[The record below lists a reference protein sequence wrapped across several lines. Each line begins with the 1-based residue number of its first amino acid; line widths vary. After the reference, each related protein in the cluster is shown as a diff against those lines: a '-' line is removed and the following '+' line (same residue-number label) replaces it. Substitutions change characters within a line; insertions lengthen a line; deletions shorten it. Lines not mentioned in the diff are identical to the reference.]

1 MITEINLASRK
12 GYTEMDI
19 HQQFDFLFVF
29 TKTLRYNYSM
39 KFSERSPKNGN
50 QFNLQIT
57 NCVSVR
63 S

>member
-29 TKTLRYNYSM
+29 TKNLWYNHFM
-39 KFSERSPKNGN
+39 KFNERSPKNGN